1 MGFERES
8 KQKTITGFERMES
21 QFSPNPEVSELSQD
35 LAVRKESGQFP
46 YLKLRPHSDKA
57 GDGISI
63 SKNELLCPTRV

>member
-1 MGFERES
+1 
-8 KQKTITGFERMES
+8 MES

-63 SKNELLCPTRV
+63 SENELLYPTARD